1 MEEFKAWVS
10 SKEFWQFI
18 GALAIMVAAIWYNP
32 KTIKQIENIKD
43 GFKKTLDDIKSEFN
57 NIKEDLK
64 NIKAELKE
72 NTELTAMTRTR
83 KETIDLL
90 NSTVNNALE
99 YIYDEKLRE
108 FLTIKTKS
116 IIQFTL
122 DIIEL
127 DLNSITDLQLH
138 LKLTIE
144 KERIRKIG
152 YEILGQEFIDGFY
165 DPIHS
170 DSTEWYERDLLNI
183 LHCKINYKAEAIRA
197 RTEVFIRETIQG
209 ITYEYNEYKKKN

>member
-1 MEEFKAWVS
+1 
-10 SKEFWQFI
+10 
-18 GALAIMVAAIWYNP
+18 
-32 KTIKQIENIKD
+32 
-43 GFKKTLDDIKSEFN
+43 
-57 NIKEDLK
+57 
-64 NIKAELKE
+64 
-72 NTELTAMTRTR
+72 MTRTR

-170 DSTEWYERDLLNI
+170 DSTE
-183 LHCKINYKAEAIRA
+183 
-197 RTEVFIRETIQG
+197 
-209 ITYEYNEYKKKN
+209 